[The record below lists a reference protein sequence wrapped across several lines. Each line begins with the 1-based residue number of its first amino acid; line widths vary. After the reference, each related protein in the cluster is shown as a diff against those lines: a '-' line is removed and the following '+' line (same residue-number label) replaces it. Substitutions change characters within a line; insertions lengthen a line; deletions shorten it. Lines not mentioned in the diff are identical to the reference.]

1 MYMNWTILFPNFN
14 RTGTKPAILSLVP
27 QFAKS
32 YRPKVLD
39 SKYPTVLS
47 ELYNGES
54 GSLLRSELLQKCE
67 DVFQNVTVAAKI
79 ALNCEKITRQQT
91 DSKQWLNFRVGR
103 VTASRAKRVCRSS
116 PENPSKSLIKE
127 ICYPNSKTFFM
138 KQIKWECDH
147 EKHAKV
153 QYVKKMSGVHTHFQW
168 HDSGLL
174 INPTFPYLEAS
185 PNGRVT

>member
-67 DVFQNVTVAAKI
+67 DVFQNVTVAAEI
-79 ALNCEKITRQQT
+79 ALNCEKITRQQA

-116 PENPSKSLIKE
+116 PENPSK
-127 ICYPNSKTFFM
+127 
-138 KQIKWECDH
+138 
-147 EKHAKV
+147 V
-153 QYVKKMSGVHTHFQW
+153 
-168 HDSGLL
+168 
-174 INPTFPYLEAS
+174 
-185 PNGRVT
+185 